1 MPIMTRANGVLVLLA
16 VVLFVVVAAGTYVGL
31 SLAFPVDPVP
41 IEVNLC
47 YPEHAIMPED
57 LGRPDRDPI
66 PVECR

>member
-1 MPIMTRANGVLVLLA
+1 MPVLTRANGVLVLFMLA
-16 VVLFVVVAAGTYVGL
+16 LFAAVAVGTYVGL
-31 SLAFPVDPVP
+31 SLAFPTDPVP